1 MRYCPKFLP
10 SQQNLNTCRFLFHM
24 KNDILY
30 SICPQIVEAAI
41 YSFEQISRKKQ
52 I

>member
-1 MRYCPKFLP
+1 
-10 SQQNLNTCRFLFHM
+10 M

-41 YSFEQISRKKQ
+41 RSFEQISRKSRYERVDENESET
-52 I
+52 